1 MNKKIS
7 VIVAVYNTEKY
18 LDRCIESLLNQTYKN
33 IELVIVEDCS
43 TDSSRKLLKKYKG
56 NKNIKV
62 FYNRE
67 NRGLSYSRN
76 YGLKKST
83 GDFIGYIDSDD
94 YVEPDYYEKLM
105 SSIKDNKSDIAICDI
120 KLVDEQTN
128 KIQRCKCY
136 ANDFDVYS
144 VVNNGFAASA
154 CNKLFKRKNIK
165 KYPFA
170 EGKVNEDI
178 AVVIPTVIQ
187 AKKISYA
194 DTCYFYVQRGGSIQ
208 NSRFSNKRFDIFD
221 GVKTTLER
229 IKNEKDYEFYKNA
242 IVYNQLILLLMFA
255 IPKERNFIKRYKFL
269 KKFNELSKDCKITKN
284 TNYLEYLESSK
295 KINQIYY
302 KNLVIL
308 NEKKMI
314 LLDNI
319 WISFYKT
326 LRFLKHKKNRKLIP
340 KIDIQ
345 SIEKA
350 AKKQKKLTEESI
362 KISVVVPNYNYSN
375 YLYQRVYSILNQNYK
390 IHELIIL
397 DDASKDN
404 SLFYIEQIE
413 QKISEFVN
421 VKVVVNDINSGN
433 AFSQWQ
439 KGMNLASGDY
449 VWVAEADDYAKKNFL
464 NEVVSPLKEN
474 NNIVISYADTGF
486 IDSKGYITKNSLV
499 DQIDILK
506 TNHWNASYV
515 NNGIAEINCYS
526 YLNCT
531 IPNVSGTIIKK
542 GNYDEIFE
550 ETKKYHQSGDWF
562 TYLNILNL
570 GDISFINK
578 ALNYYRVH
586 GNNISQTFD
595 KKAHILEIQRIYK
608 FVKEKYGIDEE
619 QQIQMY
625 NRIKFLCKVW
635 SVKLNEKENKK
646 GFVKS
651 NT

>member
-33 IELVIVEDCS
+33 MELVIVEDCS
-43 TDSSRKLLKKYKG
+43 TDSSRKLLKKYKE

-62 FYNRE
+62 FYNME

-154 CNKLFKRKNIK
+154 CNKLFKRKNIE

-208 NSRFSNKRFDIFD
+208 NSKFSDKRFDIFD

-229 IKNEKDYEFYKNA
+229 IKNEQDYEFYKNA
-242 IVYNQLILLLMFA
+242 IIYNQLILLLMFA

-269 KKFNELSKDCKITKN
+269 KKFNELSKDYKITKN
-284 TNYLEYLESSK
+284 NNYLEYLENSK
-295 KINQIYY
+295 RINQIYY
-302 KNLVIL
+302 KNLVSF

-314 LLDNI
+314 LLDNV

-326 LRFLKHKKNRKLIP
+326 LRFLKHKKNKKLIP

-345 SIEKA
+345 CIEKA
-350 AKKQKKLTEESI
+350 AKKQKKLAEQGI

-404 SLFYIEQIE
+404 SLFYIKQIE
-413 QKISEFVN
+413 QKISESVN

-439 KGMNLASGDY
+439 KGINLATGDY

-464 NEVVSPLKEN
+464 NEVVSPLKKN

-486 IDSKGYITKNSLV
+486 IDSNGYITKNSLV

-515 NNGIAEINCYS
+515 NKGISEINCYS

-550 ETKKYHQSGDWF
+550 SAKKFHQSGDWF

-578 ALNYYRVH
+578 TLNYYRVH

-608 FVKEKYGIDEE
+608 FVKEKYGIDDE

-635 SVKLNEKENKK
+635 SVKLNEKEN
-646 GFVKS
+646 
-651 NT
+651 

>member
-154 CNKLFKRKNIK
+154 CNKLFKRKNIE

-208 NSRFSNKRFDIFD
+208 NSKFSDKRFDIFD

-229 IKNEKDYEFYKNA
+229 IKNEQAYEFYKNA
-242 IVYNQLILLLMFA
+242 IIYNQLILLLMFA

-269 KKFNELSKDCKITKN
+269 KKFNELSKDYKITKN
-284 TNYLEYLESSK
+284 TNYLEYLENSK
-295 KINQIYY
+295 RINQIYY
-302 KNLVIL
+302 KNLVSL

-314 LLDNI
+314 LLDNV
-319 WISFYKT
+319 WISFYKI
-326 LRFLKHKKNRKLIP
+326 LRFLKHKKNKKLIP

-345 SIEKA
+345 CIEKA
-350 AKKQKKLTEESI
+350 AKKQKKLAEQGI

-404 SLFYIEQIE
+404 SLFYIKQIE
-413 QKISEFVN
+413 QKISGFVN

-439 KGMNLASGDY
+439 KGINLATGDY

-464 NEVVSPLKEN
+464 NEVVSPLKKN

-486 IDSKGYITKNSLV
+486 IDSNGYITKNSLV

-515 NNGIAEINCYS
+515 NKGISEINCYS

-550 ETKKYHQSGDWF
+550 SAKKFHQSGDWF

-578 ALNYYRVH
+578 TLNYYRVH

-608 FVKEKYGIDEE
+608 FVKEKYGIDDE

-635 SVKLNEKENKK
+635 SVKLNEKEN
-646 GFVKS
+646 
-651 NT
+651 

>member
-105 SSIKDNKSDIAICDI
+105 SSIEDNKSDIAICDI

-144 VVNNGFAASA
+144 VVNNGFAASV
-154 CNKLFKRKNIK
+154 CNKLFKRKNIE

-208 NSRFSNKRFDIFD
+208 NSKFSDKRFDIFD

-229 IKNEKDYEFYKNA
+229 IKNEQDYEFYKNA

-269 KKFNELSKDCKITKN
+269 KKFNELSKDYKITKN
-284 TNYLEYLESSK
+284 TNYLEYLENSK
-295 KINQIYY
+295 RINQIYY
-302 KNLVIL
+302 KNLVSL
-308 NEKKMI
+308 NEKKII
-314 LLDNI
+314 LLDNV

-326 LRFLKHKKNRKLIP
+326 LRFLKHKKNKKLIP

-345 SIEKA
+345 CIEKA
-350 AKKQKKLTEESI
+350 AKKQKKLAEQGI

-404 SLFYIEQIE
+404 SLFYIKQIE
-413 QKISEFVN
+413 QKISGFVN

-439 KGMNLASGDY
+439 KGINLATGDY

-464 NEVVSPLKEN
+464 NEVVSPLKKN

-486 IDSKGYITKNSLV
+486 IDSNGYITKNSLV

-515 NNGIAEINCYS
+515 NKGISEINCYS

-550 ETKKYHQSGDWF
+550 SAKKFHQSGDWF

-578 ALNYYRVH
+578 TLNYYRVH

-608 FVKEKYGIDEE
+608 FVKEKYGIDDE

-635 SVKLNEKENKK
+635 SVKLNEKEN
-646 GFVKS
+646 
-651 NT
+651 

>member
-154 CNKLFKRKNIK
+154 CNKLFKRKNIE

-208 NSRFSNKRFDIFD
+208 NSKFSDKRFDIFD

-229 IKNEKDYEFYKNA
+229 IKNEQDYEFYKNA

-269 KKFNELSKDCKITKN
+269 KKFNELSKDYKITKN
-284 TNYLEYLESSK
+284 TNYLEYLENSK
-295 KINQIYY
+295 RINQIYY
-302 KNLVIL
+302 KNLVSL

-314 LLDNI
+314 LLDNV
-319 WISFYKT
+319 WISFYKI
-326 LRFLKHKKNRKLIP
+326 LRFLKHKKNKKLIP

-345 SIEKA
+345 CIEKA
-350 AKKQKKLTEESI
+350 AKKQKKLAEQGI

-397 DDASKDN
+397 DDVSKDN
-404 SLFYIEQIE
+404 SLFYIKQIE

-550 ETKKYHQSGDWF
+550 EAKKYHQSGDWF

>member
-7 VIVAVYNTEKY
+7 VIVAVYNTEEY
-18 LDRCIESLLNQTYKN
+18 LDRCLESLLNQTYKN
-33 IELVIVEDCS
+33 MELVIVEDCS
-43 TDSSRKLLKKYKG
+43 TDSSRKLLKKYKE
-56 NKNIKV
+56 NENIKI
-62 FYNRE
+62 FYNKE

-105 SSIKDNKSDIAICDI
+105 RSIKDNKSDIAICDI

-136 ANDFDVYS
+136 TNDFDVCS

-208 NSRFSNKRFDIFD
+208 NSKFSDKRFDIFD

-229 IKNEKDYEFYKNA
+229 IKNEQDYEFYKNA
-242 IVYNQLILLLMFA
+242 IIYNQLILLLMFA

-269 KKFNELSKDCKITKN
+269 KKFNELSKDYKITKN
-284 TNYLEYLESSK
+284 TNYLEYLENSK
-295 KINQIYY
+295 RINQIYY
-302 KNLVIL
+302 KNLVSL

-314 LLDNI
+314 LLDNV
-319 WISFYKT
+319 WISFYKI
-326 LRFLKHKKNRKLIP
+326 LRFLKHKKNKKLIP

-345 SIEKA
+345 CIEKA
-350 AKKQKKLTEESI
+350 AKKQKKLAEQGI

-404 SLFYIEQIE
+404 SLFYIKQIE

-439 KGMNLASGDY
+439 KGINLATGDY

-486 IDSKGYITKNSLV
+486 IDSNGYITKNSLV

-515 NNGIAEINCYS
+515 NKGISEINCYS

-550 ETKKYHQSGDWF
+550 EAKKYHQSGDWF

-635 SVKLNEKENKK
+635 SVKLNEKEN
-646 GFVKS
+646 
-651 NT
+651 

>member
-154 CNKLFKRKNIK
+154 CNKLFKRKNIE

-208 NSRFSNKRFDIFD
+208 NSKFSDKRFDIFD

-229 IKNEKDYEFYKNA
+229 IKNEQDYEFYKNA

-269 KKFNELSKDCKITKN
+269 KKFNELSKDYKITKN
-284 TNYLEYLESSK
+284 NNYLEYLENSK
-295 KINQIYY
+295 RINQIYY
-302 KNLVIL
+302 KNLVSF

-314 LLDNI
+314 LLDNV

-326 LRFLKHKKNRKLIP
+326 LRFLKHKKNKKLIP

-345 SIEKA
+345 CIEKA
-350 AKKQKKLTEESI
+350 AKKQKKLAEQGI

-404 SLFYIEQIE
+404 SLFYIKQIE

-449 VWVAEADDYAKKNFL
+449 VWVAEADDYAKENFL
-464 NEVVSPLKEN
+464 NEVVSPLKKN

-486 IDSKGYITKNSLV
+486 IDSNGYITKNSLV

-515 NNGIAEINCYS
+515 NKGIAEINCYS

-550 ETKKYHQSGDWF
+550 SAKKFHQSGDWF

-578 ALNYYRVH
+578 TLNYYRVH

-608 FVKEKYGIDEE
+608 FVKEKYGIDDE

-635 SVKLNEKENKK
+635 SVKLNEKEN
-646 GFVKS
+646 
-651 NT
+651 

>member
-33 IELVIVEDCS
+33 MELVIVEDCS

-154 CNKLFKRKNIK
+154 CNKLFKRKNIE

-208 NSRFSNKRFDIFD
+208 NSKFSDKRFDVFD

-229 IKNEKDYEFYKNA
+229 IKNEQDYEFYKNA

-269 KKFNELSKDCKITKN
+269 KKFNELSKDYKITKN
-284 TNYLEYLESSK
+284 TNYLEYLENSK
-295 KINQIYY
+295 RINQIYY
-302 KNLVIL
+302 KNLVSL
-308 NEKKMI
+308 NEKKII
-314 LLDNI
+314 LLDNV

-326 LRFLKHKKNRKLIP
+326 LRFLKHKKNKKLIP

-345 SIEKA
+345 CIEKA
-350 AKKQKKLTEESI
+350 AKKQKKLAEQGI

-404 SLFYIEQIE
+404 SLFYIKQIE

-439 KGMNLASGDY
+439 KGINLATGDY

-464 NEVVSPLKEN
+464 NEVVSPLKKN

-486 IDSKGYITKNSLV
+486 IDSNGYITKNSLV

-515 NNGIAEINCYS
+515 NKGISEINCYS

-550 ETKKYHQSGDWF
+550 SAKKFHQSGDWF

-578 ALNYYRVH
+578 TLNYYRVH

-608 FVKEKYGIDEE
+608 FVKEKYGIDDE

-635 SVKLNEKENKK
+635 SVKLNEKEN
-646 GFVKS
+646 
-651 NT
+651 

>member
-7 VIVAVYNTEKY
+7 VIVAVYNTEEY
-18 LDRCIESLLNQTYKN
+18 LDRCLESLLNQTYKN
-33 IELVIVEDCS
+33 MELVIVEDCS
-43 TDSSRKLLKKYKG
+43 TDSSRKLLKKYKE
-56 NKNIKV
+56 NENIKI
-62 FYNRE
+62 FYNKE

-105 SSIKDNKSDIAICDI
+105 RSIKDNKSDIAICDI

-136 ANDFDVYS
+136 TNDFDVCS

-154 CNKLFKRKNIK
+154 CNKLFKRKNIE

-208 NSRFSNKRFDIFD
+208 NSRFSNKRFDIFE

-269 KKFNELSKDCKITKN
+269 KKFNELFKDYKITKN
-284 TNYLEYLESSK
+284 TNYLEYLENSK

-314 LLDNI
+314 LLDNV

-486 IDSKGYITKNSLV
+486 IDSNGYITKNSLV
-499 DQIDILK
+499 DQIDILN

-515 NNGIAEINCYS
+515 NKGIAEINCYS

-550 ETKKYHQSGDWF
+550 EAKKYHQSGDWF

-635 SVKLNEKENKK
+635 SVKLNEKEN
-646 GFVKS
+646 
-651 NT
+651 

>member
-154 CNKLFKRKNIK
+154 CNKLFKRKNIE

-208 NSRFSNKRFDIFD
+208 NSKFSDKRFDIFD

-229 IKNEKDYEFYKNA
+229 IKNEQDYEFYKNA

-269 KKFNELSKDCKITKN
+269 KKFNELSKDYKITKN
-284 TNYLEYLESSK
+284 NNYLEYLENSK
-295 KINQIYY
+295 RINQIYY
-302 KNLVIL
+302 KNLVSF

-314 LLDNI
+314 LLDNV

-326 LRFLKHKKNRKLIP
+326 LRFLKHKKNKKLIP

-345 SIEKA
+345 CIEKA
-350 AKKQKKLTEESI
+350 AKKQKKLAEQGI

-404 SLFYIEQIE
+404 SLFYIKQIE

-433 AFSQWQ
+433 AFNQWQ
-439 KGMNLASGDY
+439 KGINLATGDY

-464 NEVVSPLKEN
+464 NEVVSPLKKN

-486 IDSKGYITKNSLV
+486 IDSNGYITKNSLV

-515 NNGIAEINCYS
+515 NKGISEINCYS

-550 ETKKYHQSGDWF
+550 SAKKFHQSGDWF

-578 ALNYYRVH
+578 TLNYYRVH

-608 FVKEKYGIDEE
+608 FVKEKYGIDDE

-635 SVKLNEKENKK
+635 SVKLNEKEN
-646 GFVKS
+646 
-651 NT
+651 

>member
-33 IELVIVEDCS
+33 MELVIVEDCS

-154 CNKLFKRKNIK
+154 CNKLFKRKNIE

-208 NSRFSNKRFDIFD
+208 NSKFSDKRFDIFD

-229 IKNEKDYEFYKNA
+229 IKNEQDYEFYKNA
-242 IVYNQLILLLMFA
+242 IIYNQLILLLMFA

-284 TNYLEYLESSK
+284 TNYLEYLENSK

-326 LRFLKHKKNRKLIP
+326 LRFLKHKKNKKLIP

-345 SIEKA
+345 CIEKA
-350 AKKQKKLTEESI
+350 AKKQKKLAEQGI

-404 SLFYIEQIE
+404 SLFYIKQIE

-449 VWVAEADDYAKKNFL
+449 VWVAEADDYAKENFL
-464 NEVVSPLKEN
+464 NEVVSPLKKN

-486 IDSKGYITKNSLV
+486 IDSNGYITKNSLV

-515 NNGIAEINCYS
+515 NKGISEINCYS

-550 ETKKYHQSGDWF
+550 SAKKFHQSGDWF

-578 ALNYYRVH
+578 TLNYYRVH

-608 FVKEKYGIDEE
+608 FVKEKYGIDDE

-635 SVKLNEKENKK
+635 SVKLNEKEN
-646 GFVKS
+646 
-651 NT
+651 

>member
-154 CNKLFKRKNIK
+154 CNKLFKRKNIE

-208 NSRFSNKRFDIFD
+208 NSKFSDKRFDIFD

-229 IKNEKDYEFYKNA
+229 IKNEQDYEFYKNA

-269 KKFNELSKDCKITKN
+269 KKFNELSKDYKITKN
-284 TNYLEYLESSK
+284 TNYLEYLENSK
-295 KINQIYY
+295 RINQIYY
-302 KNLVIL
+302 KNLVSL
-308 NEKKMI
+308 NEKKII
-314 LLDNI
+314 LLDNV

-326 LRFLKHKKNRKLIP
+326 LRFLKHKKNKKLIP

-345 SIEKA
+345 CIEKA

-449 VWVAEADDYAKKNFL
+449 VWVAEADDYAKENFL

-486 IDSKGYITKNSLV
+486 IDSNGYITKNSLV

-515 NNGIAEINCYS
+515 NKGIAEINCYS

-550 ETKKYHQSGDWF
+550 EAKKFHQSGDWF

-578 ALNYYRVH
+578 TLNYYRVH

-608 FVKEKYGIDEE
+608 FIKEKYGIDEE

-635 SVKLNEKENKK
+635 SVKLNEKEN
-646 GFVKS
+646 
-651 NT
+651 

>member
-33 IELVIVEDCS
+33 MELVIVEDCS
-43 TDSSRKLLKKYKG
+43 TDSSRKLLKKYKE

-154 CNKLFKRKNIK
+154 CNKLFKRKNIE

-208 NSRFSNKRFDIFD
+208 NSKFSDKRFDIFD

-229 IKNEKDYEFYKNA
+229 IKNEQDYEFYKNA

-269 KKFNELSKDCKITKN
+269 KKFNELSKDYKITKN
-284 TNYLEYLESSK
+284 TNYLEYLENSK
-295 KINQIYY
+295 RINQIYY
-302 KNLVIL
+302 KNLVSL

-314 LLDNI
+314 LLDNV

-326 LRFLKHKKNRKLIP
+326 LRFLKHKKNKKLIP

-345 SIEKA
+345 CIEKA
-350 AKKQKKLTEESI
+350 AKKQKKLAEQGI

-404 SLFYIEQIE
+404 SLFYIKQIE
-413 QKISEFVN
+413 QKISGFVN

-439 KGMNLASGDY
+439 KGINLATGDY

-464 NEVVSPLKEN
+464 NEVVSPLKKN
-474 NNIVISYADTGF
+474 NNIVISYANTGF
-486 IDSKGYITKNSLV
+486 IDSNGYITKNSLV

-515 NNGIAEINCYS
+515 NKGISEINCYS

-550 ETKKYHQSGDWF
+550 SAKKFHQSGDWF

-578 ALNYYRVH
+578 TLNYYRVH

-608 FVKEKYGIDEE
+608 FVKEKYGIDDE

-635 SVKLNEKENKK
+635 SVKLNEKEN
-646 GFVKS
+646 
-651 NT
+651 

>member
-136 ANDFDVYS
+136 TNDFDVYS

-154 CNKLFKRKNIK
+154 CNKLFKRKNIE

-208 NSRFSNKRFDIFD
+208 NSKFSDKRFDIFD

-269 KKFNELSKDCKITKN
+269 KKFNELSKDYKITKN
-284 TNYLEYLESSK
+284 NNYLEYLENSK
-295 KINQIYY
+295 RINQIYY
-302 KNLVIL
+302 KNLVSF

-314 LLDNI
+314 LLDNV

-326 LRFLKHKKNRKLIP
+326 LRFLKHKKNKKLIP

-345 SIEKA
+345 CIEKA
-350 AKKQKKLTEESI
+350 AKKQKKLAEQGI

-404 SLFYIEQIE
+404 SLFYIKQIE

-439 KGMNLASGDY
+439 KGINLATGDY
-449 VWVAEADDYAKKNFL
+449 VWVAEADDYAKKSFL
-464 NEVVSPLKEN
+464 NEVVSPLKKN

-486 IDSKGYITKNSLV
+486 IDSNGYITKNSLV

-515 NNGIAEINCYS
+515 NKGISEINCYS

-550 ETKKYHQSGDWF
+550 SAKKFHQSGDWF

-578 ALNYYRVH
+578 TLNYYRVH

-608 FVKEKYGIDEE
+608 FVKEKYGIDDE

-635 SVKLNEKENKK
+635 SVKLNEKEN
-646 GFVKS
+646 
-651 NT
+651 

>member
-33 IELVIVEDCS
+33 MELVIVEDCS
-43 TDSSRKLLKKYKG
+43 TDSSRKLLKKYKE

-154 CNKLFKRKNIK
+154 CNKLFKRKNIE

-208 NSRFSNKRFDIFD
+208 NSKFSDKRFDIFD

-229 IKNEKDYEFYKNA
+229 IKNEQDYEFYKNA

-269 KKFNELSKDCKITKN
+269 KKFNELSKDYKITKN
-284 TNYLEYLESSK
+284 TNYLEYLENSK
-295 KINQIYY
+295 RINQIYY
-302 KNLVIL
+302 KNLVSL

-314 LLDNI
+314 LLDNV
-319 WISFYKT
+319 WISFYKI
-326 LRFLKHKKNRKLIP
+326 LRFLKHKKNKKLIP

-345 SIEKA
+345 CIEKV
-350 AKKQKKLTEESI
+350 AKKQKKLAEQGI

-404 SLFYIEQIE
+404 SLFYIKQIE

-439 KGMNLASGDY
+439 KGINLATGDY

-464 NEVVSPLKEN
+464 NEVVSPLKKN

-486 IDSKGYITKNSLV
+486 IDSNGYITKNSLV

-515 NNGIAEINCYS
+515 NKGISEINCYS

-550 ETKKYHQSGDWF
+550 SAKKFHQSGDWF

-578 ALNYYRVH
+578 TLNYYRVH

-608 FVKEKYGIDEE
+608 FVKEKYGIDDE

-635 SVKLNEKENKK
+635 SVKLNEKEN
-646 GFVKS
+646 
-651 NT
+651 

>member
-7 VIVAVYNTEKY
+7 VIVAVYNTEEY
-18 LDRCIESLLNQTYKN
+18 LDRCLESLLNQTYKN
-33 IELVIVEDCS
+33 MELVIVEDCS
-43 TDSSRKLLKKYKG
+43 TDSSRKLLKKYKE
-56 NKNIKV
+56 NENIKI
-62 FYNRE
+62 FYNKE

-105 SSIKDNKSDIAICDI
+105 RSIKDNKSDTAICDI

-136 ANDFDVYS
+136 TNDFDVCS

-154 CNKLFKRKNIK
+154 CNKLFKRKNIE

-208 NSRFSNKRFDIFD
+208 NSKFSDKRFDIFD

-229 IKNEKDYEFYKNA
+229 IKNEQDYEFYKNA
-242 IVYNQLILLLMFA
+242 IIYNQLILLLMFA

-269 KKFNELSKDCKITKN
+269 KKFNELSKDYKITKN
-284 TNYLEYLESSK
+284 TNYLEYLENSK
-295 KINQIYY
+295 RINQIYY
-302 KNLVIL
+302 KNLVSL

-314 LLDNI
+314 LLDNV
-319 WISFYKT
+319 WISFYKI
-326 LRFLKHKKNRKLIP
+326 LRFLKHKKNKKLIP

-345 SIEKA
+345 CIEKA
-350 AKKQKKLTEESI
+350 AKKQKKLAEQGI

-404 SLFYIEQIE
+404 SLFYIKQIE

-439 KGMNLASGDY
+439 KGINLATGDY

-464 NEVVSPLKEN
+464 NEVVSPLKKN

-486 IDSKGYITKNSLV
+486 IDSNGYITKNSLV

-515 NNGIAEINCYS
+515 NKGISEINCYS

-550 ETKKYHQSGDWF
+550 SAKKFHQSGDWF

-578 ALNYYRVH
+578 TLNYYRVH

-608 FVKEKYGIDEE
+608 FVKEKYGIDDE

-635 SVKLNEKENKK
+635 SVKLNEKEN
-646 GFVKS
+646 
-651 NT
+651 

>member
-33 IELVIVEDCS
+33 MELVIVEDCS

-154 CNKLFKRKNIK
+154 CNKLFKRKNIE

-208 NSRFSNKRFDIFD
+208 NSKFSDKRFDVFD

-229 IKNEKDYEFYKNA
+229 IKNEQDYEFYKNA

-269 KKFNELSKDCKITKN
+269 KKFNELSKDYKITKN
-284 TNYLEYLESSK
+284 TNYLEYLENSK
-295 KINQIYY
+295 RINQIYY
-302 KNLVIL
+302 KNLVSL
-308 NEKKMI
+308 NEKKII
-314 LLDNI
+314 LLDNV

-326 LRFLKHKKNRKLIP
+326 LRFLKHKKNKKLIP

-345 SIEKA
+345 CIEKA
-350 AKKQKKLTEESI
+350 AKKQKKLAEQGI

-390 IHELIIL
+390 IHELIIS

-404 SLFYIEQIE
+404 SLFYIKQIE

-439 KGMNLASGDY
+439 KGINLATGDY

-464 NEVVSPLKEN
+464 NEVVSPLKKN

-486 IDSKGYITKNSLV
+486 IDSNGYITKNSLV

-515 NNGIAEINCYS
+515 NKGISEINCYS

-550 ETKKYHQSGDWF
+550 SAKKFHQSGDWF

-578 ALNYYRVH
+578 TLNYYRVH

-608 FVKEKYGIDEE
+608 FVKEKYGIDDE

-635 SVKLNEKENKK
+635 SVKLNEKEN
-646 GFVKS
+646 
-651 NT
+651 

>member
-33 IELVIVEDCS
+33 MELVIVEDCS

-136 ANDFDVYS
+136 ANDFDVHS
-144 VVNNGFAASA
+144 VVNNSFAASA
-154 CNKLFKRKNIK
+154 CNKLFERKNIE

-208 NSRFSNKRFDIFD
+208 NSKFSDKRFDIFD

-229 IKNEKDYEFYKNA
+229 IKNEQDYEFYKNA
-242 IVYNQLILLLMFA
+242 IIYNQLILLLMFA

-269 KKFNELSKDCKITKN
+269 KKFNELSKDYKITKN
-284 TNYLEYLESSK
+284 NNYLEYLENSK
-295 KINQIYY
+295 RINQIYY
-302 KNLVIL
+302 KNLVSF

-314 LLDNI
+314 LLDNV

-326 LRFLKHKKNRKLIP
+326 LRFLKHKKNKKLIP

-345 SIEKA
+345 CIEKA
-350 AKKQKKLTEESI
+350 AKKQKKLAEQGI

-404 SLFYIEQIE
+404 SLFYIKQIE
-413 QKISEFVN
+413 QKISESVN

-433 AFSQWQ
+433 AFNQWQ
-439 KGMNLASGDY
+439 KGINLATGDY

-464 NEVVSPLKEN
+464 NEVVSPLKKN

-486 IDSKGYITKNSLV
+486 IDSNGYITKNSLV

-515 NNGIAEINCYS
+515 NKGIAEINCYS

-550 ETKKYHQSGDWF
+550 SAKKFHQSGDWF

-578 ALNYYRVH
+578 TLNYYRVH

-608 FVKEKYGIDEE
+608 FVKEKYGIDDE

-635 SVKLNEKENKK
+635 SVKLNEKEN
-646 GFVKS
+646 
-651 NT
+651 

>member
-7 VIVAVYNTEKY
+7 VIVAVYNTEEY
-18 LDRCIESLLNQTYKN
+18 LDRCLESLLNQTYKN
-33 IELVIVEDCS
+33 MELVIVEDCS
-43 TDSSRKLLKKYKG
+43 TDSSRKLLKKYKE
-56 NKNIKV
+56 NENIKI
-62 FYNRE
+62 FYNKE

-105 SSIKDNKSDIAICDI
+105 RSIKDNKSDIAICDI

-136 ANDFDVYS
+136 TNDFDVCS
-144 VVNNGFAASA
+144 VINNGFAASA
-154 CNKLFKRKNIK
+154 CNKLFKRKNIE

-208 NSRFSNKRFDIFD
+208 NSKFSDKRFDVFD

-229 IKNEKDYEFYKNA
+229 IKNEQDYEFYKNA

-269 KKFNELSKDCKITKN
+269 KKFNELSKDYKITKN
-284 TNYLEYLESSK
+284 TNYLEYLENSK
-295 KINQIYY
+295 RINQIYY
-302 KNLVIL
+302 KNLVSL
-308 NEKKMI
+308 NEKKII
-314 LLDNI
+314 LLDNV

-326 LRFLKHKKNRKLIP
+326 LRFLKHKKNKKLIP

-439 KGMNLASGDY
+439 KGINLATGDY

-464 NEVVSPLKEN
+464 NEVVSPLKKN

-486 IDSKGYITKNSLV
+486 IDSNGYITKNSLV

-515 NNGIAEINCYS
+515 NKGISEINCYS

-550 ETKKYHQSGDWF
+550 SAKKFHQSGDWF

-578 ALNYYRVH
+578 TLNYYRVH

-608 FVKEKYGIDEE
+608 FVKEKYGIDDE

-635 SVKLNEKENKK
+635 SVKLNEKEN
-646 GFVKS
+646 
-651 NT
+651 

>member
-154 CNKLFKRKNIK
+154 CNKLFKRKNIE

-194 DTCYFYVQRGGSIQ
+194 DTCYFYVQRGGSVQ
-208 NSRFSNKRFDIFD
+208 NSKFSDKRFDIFD

-229 IKNEKDYEFYKNA
+229 IKNEQDYEFYKNA

-269 KKFNELSKDCKITKN
+269 KKFNELSKDYKITKN
-284 TNYLEYLESSK
+284 NNYLEYLENSK
-295 KINQIYY
+295 RINQIYY
-302 KNLVIL
+302 KNLVSF

-314 LLDNI
+314 LLDNV

-326 LRFLKHKKNRKLIP
+326 LRFLKHKKNKKLIP

-345 SIEKA
+345 CIEKA
-350 AKKQKKLTEESI
+350 AKKQKKLAEQGI

-404 SLFYIEQIE
+404 SLFYIKQIE

-439 KGMNLASGDY
+439 KGINLATGDY
-449 VWVAEADDYAKKNFL
+449 VWVAEADDYAKKSFL
-464 NEVVSPLKEN
+464 NEVVSPLKKN

-486 IDSKGYITKNSLV
+486 IDSNGYITKNSLV

-515 NNGIAEINCYS
+515 NKGISEINCYS

-550 ETKKYHQSGDWF
+550 SAKKFHQSGDWF

-578 ALNYYRVH
+578 TLNYYRVH

-608 FVKEKYGIDEE
+608 FVKEKYGIDDE

-635 SVKLNEKENKK
+635 SVKLNEKEN
-646 GFVKS
+646 
-651 NT
+651 

>member
-43 TDSSRKLLKKYKG
+43 TDSSRKLLKKYKE

-62 FYNRE
+62 FYNRK

-154 CNKLFKRKNIK
+154 CNKLFKRKNIE

-208 NSRFSNKRFDIFD
+208 NSKFSDKRFDIFD

-229 IKNEKDYEFYKNA
+229 IKNEQDYEFYKNA
-242 IVYNQLILLLMFA
+242 IVYDQLILLLMFA

-269 KKFNELSKDCKITKN
+269 KKFNELSKDYKITKN
-284 TNYLEYLESSK
+284 TNYLEYLENSK
-295 KINQIYY
+295 RINQIYY
-302 KNLVIL
+302 KNLVSL

-314 LLDNI
+314 LLDNV
-319 WISFYKT
+319 WISFYKI
-326 LRFLKHKKNRKLIP
+326 LRFLKHKKNKKLIP

-345 SIEKA
+345 CIEKA
-350 AKKQKKLTEESI
+350 AKKQKKLAEQGI

-404 SLFYIEQIE
+404 SLFYIKQIE

-439 KGMNLASGDY
+439 KGINLATGDY

-464 NEVVSPLKEN
+464 NEVVSPLKKN

-486 IDSKGYITKNSLV
+486 IDSNGYITKNSLV

-515 NNGIAEINCYS
+515 NKGISEINCYS

-550 ETKKYHQSGDWF
+550 SAKKFHQSGDWF

-578 ALNYYRVH
+578 TLNYYRVH

-608 FVKEKYGIDEE
+608 FVKEKYGIDDE

-635 SVKLNEKENKK
+635 SVKLNEKEN
-646 GFVKS
+646 
-651 NT
+651 

>member
-154 CNKLFKRKNIK
+154 CNKLFKRKNIE

-208 NSRFSNKRFDIFD
+208 NSKFSDKRFDIFD

-229 IKNEKDYEFYKNA
+229 IKNEQDYEFYKNA

-269 KKFNELSKDCKITKN
+269 KKFNELSKDYKITKN
-284 TNYLEYLESSK
+284 TNYLEYLENSK
-295 KINQIYY
+295 RINQIYY
-302 KNLVIL
+302 KNLVSL

-314 LLDNI
+314 LLDNV
-319 WISFYKT
+319 WISFYKI
-326 LRFLKHKKNRKLIP
+326 LRFLKHKKNKKLIP

-345 SIEKA
+345 CIEKA
-350 AKKQKKLTEESI
+350 AKKQKKLAEQGI

-404 SLFYIEQIE
+404 SLFYVKQIE
-413 QKISEFVN
+413 QKISGFVN

-439 KGMNLASGDY
+439 KGINLATGDY

-464 NEVVSPLKEN
+464 NEVVSPLKKN

-486 IDSKGYITKNSLV
+486 IDSNGYITKNSLV

-515 NNGIAEINCYS
+515 NKGISEINCYS

-550 ETKKYHQSGDWF
+550 SAKKFHQSGDWF

-578 ALNYYRVH
+578 TLNYYRVH

-608 FVKEKYGIDEE
+608 FVKEKYGIDDE

-635 SVKLNEKENKK
+635 SVKLNEKEN
-646 GFVKS
+646 
-651 NT
+651 

>member
-7 VIVAVYNTEKY
+7 VIVAVYNTEEY
-18 LDRCIESLLNQTYKN
+18 LDRCLESLLNQTYKN
-33 IELVIVEDCS
+33 MELVIVEDCS
-43 TDSSRKLLKKYKG
+43 TDSSRKLLKKYKE
-56 NKNIKV
+56 NENIKI
-62 FYNRE
+62 FYNKE

-105 SSIKDNKSDIAICDI
+105 RSIKDNKSDIAICDI

-136 ANDFDVYS
+136 TNDFDVCS

-154 CNKLFKRKNIK
+154 CNKLFKRKNIE

-284 TNYLEYLESSK
+284 TNYLEYLENSK

-314 LLDNI
+314 LLDNV

-439 KGMNLASGDY
+439 KGMNLATGDY

-464 NEVVSPLKEN
+464 NEVVSPLKKN

-486 IDSKGYITKNSLV
+486 IDSNGYITKNSLV

-515 NNGIAEINCYS
+515 NKGISEINCYS

-550 ETKKYHQSGDWF
+550 EAKKFHQSGDWF

-578 ALNYYRVH
+578 TLNYYRVH

-608 FVKEKYGIDEE
+608 FVKEKYGIDDE

-635 SVKLNEKENKK
+635 RVKLNEKEN
-646 GFVKS
+646 
-651 NT
+651 

>member
-154 CNKLFKRKNIK
+154 CNKLFKRKNIE

-208 NSRFSNKRFDIFD
+208 NSKFSDKRFDVFD

-229 IKNEKDYEFYKNA
+229 IKNEQDYEFYKNA

-269 KKFNELSKDCKITKN
+269 KKFNELSKDYKITKN
-284 TNYLEYLESSK
+284 TNYLEYLENSK
-295 KINQIYY
+295 RINQIYY
-302 KNLVIL
+302 KNLVSL
-308 NEKKMI
+308 NEKKII
-314 LLDNI
+314 LLDNV

-326 LRFLKHKKNRKLIP
+326 LRFLKHKKNKKLIP

-345 SIEKA
+345 CIEKA
-350 AKKQKKLTEESI
+350 AKKQKKLAEQGI

-404 SLFYIEQIE
+404 SLFYIKQIE

-439 KGMNLASGDY
+439 KGINLATGDY

-464 NEVVSPLKEN
+464 NEVVSPLKKN

-486 IDSKGYITKNSLV
+486 IDSNGYITKNSLV

-515 NNGIAEINCYS
+515 NKGISEINCYS

-550 ETKKYHQSGDWF
+550 SAKKFHQSGDWF

-578 ALNYYRVH
+578 TLNYYRVH

-608 FVKEKYGIDEE
+608 FVKEKYGIDDE

-635 SVKLNEKENKK
+635 SVKLNEKEN
-646 GFVKS
+646 
-651 NT
+651 

>member
-7 VIVAVYNTEKY
+7 VIVAVYNTEEY
-18 LDRCIESLLNQTYKN
+18 LDRCLESLLNQTYKN
-33 IELVIVEDCS
+33 MELVIVEDCS
-43 TDSSRKLLKKYKG
+43 TDSSRKLLKKYKE
-56 NKNIKV
+56 NENIKI
-62 FYNRE
+62 FYNKE

-105 SSIKDNKSDIAICDI
+105 RSIKDNKSDIAICDI

-136 ANDFDVYS
+136 TNDFDVCS

-154 CNKLFKRKNIK
+154 CNKLFKRKNIE

-284 TNYLEYLESSK
+284 TNYLEYLENSK

-314 LLDNI
+314 LLDNV

-486 IDSKGYITKNSLV
+486 IDSNGYITKNSLV

-550 ETKKYHQSGDWF
+550 EAKKYHQSGDWF

-619 QQIQMY
+619 QKIQMY

-635 SVKLNEKENKK
+635 SVKLNEKEN
-646 GFVKS
+646 
-651 NT
+651 

>member
-33 IELVIVEDCS
+33 MELVIVEDCS

-144 VVNNGFAASA
+144 VVNNSFAASA
-154 CNKLFKRKNIK
+154 CNKLFKRKNIE

-208 NSRFSNKRFDIFD
+208 NSKFSDKRFDVFD

-229 IKNEKDYEFYKNA
+229 IKNEQDYEFYKNA

-269 KKFNELSKDCKITKN
+269 KKFNELSKDYKITKN
-284 TNYLEYLESSK
+284 TNYLEYLENSK
-295 KINQIYY
+295 RINQIYY
-302 KNLVIL
+302 KNLVSL
-308 NEKKMI
+308 NEKKII
-314 LLDNI
+314 LLDNV

-326 LRFLKHKKNRKLIP
+326 LRFLKHKKNKKLIP

-345 SIEKA
+345 CIEKA
-350 AKKQKKLTEESI
+350 AKKQKKLAEQGI

-404 SLFYIEQIE
+404 SLFYIKQIE

-439 KGMNLASGDY
+439 KGINLATGDY

-464 NEVVSPLKEN
+464 NEVVSPLKKN

-486 IDSKGYITKNSLV
+486 IDSNGYITKNSLV

-515 NNGIAEINCYS
+515 NKGISEINCYS

-550 ETKKYHQSGDWF
+550 SAKKFHQSGDWF

-578 ALNYYRVH
+578 TLNYYRVH

-608 FVKEKYGIDEE
+608 FVKEKYGIDDE

-635 SVKLNEKENKK
+635 SVKLNEKEN
-646 GFVKS
+646 
-651 NT
+651 

>member
-33 IELVIVEDCS
+33 MELVIVEDCS

-154 CNKLFKRKNIK
+154 CNKLFKRKNIE

-208 NSRFSNKRFDIFD
+208 NSKFSDKRFDIFD

-229 IKNEKDYEFYKNA
+229 IKNEQDYEFYKNA
-242 IVYNQLILLLMFA
+242 IIYNQLILLLMFA

-269 KKFNELSKDCKITKN
+269 KKFNELSKDYKITKN
-284 TNYLEYLESSK
+284 TNYLEYLENSK
-295 KINQIYY
+295 RINQIYY
-302 KNLVIL
+302 KNLVSL
-308 NEKKMI
+308 NEKKII
-314 LLDNI
+314 LLDNV

-326 LRFLKHKKNRKLIP
+326 LRFLKHKKNKKLIP

-345 SIEKA
+345 CIEKA
-350 AKKQKKLTEESI
+350 AKKQKKLAEQGI

-404 SLFYIEQIE
+404 SLFYIKQIE

-464 NEVVSPLKEN
+464 NEVVSPLKKN

-486 IDSKGYITKNSLV
+486 IDSNGYITKNSLV

-515 NNGIAEINCYS
+515 NKGISEINCYS

-550 ETKKYHQSGDWF
+550 SAKKFHQSGDWF

-578 ALNYYRVH
+578 TLNYYRVH

-608 FVKEKYGIDEE
+608 FVKEKYGIDDE

-635 SVKLNEKENKK
+635 SVKLNEKEN
-646 GFVKS
+646 
-651 NT
+651 

>member
-33 IELVIVEDCS
+33 MELVIVEDCS
-43 TDSSRKLLKKYKG
+43 TDSSRKLLKKYKE

-154 CNKLFKRKNIK
+154 CNKLFKRKNIE

-208 NSRFSNKRFDIFD
+208 NSKFSDKRFDIFD

-229 IKNEKDYEFYKNA
+229 IKNEQDYEFYKNA

-269 KKFNELSKDCKITKN
+269 KKFNELSKDYKIIKN
-284 TNYLEYLESSK
+284 TNYLEYLENSK
-295 KINQIYY
+295 RINQIYY
-302 KNLVIL
+302 KNLVSL

-314 LLDNI
+314 LLDNV
-319 WISFYKT
+319 WISFYKI
-326 LRFLKHKKNRKLIP
+326 LRFLKHKKNKKLIP

-345 SIEKA
+345 CIEKA
-350 AKKQKKLTEESI
+350 AKKQKKLAEQGI

-404 SLFYIEQIE
+404 SLFYIKQIE

-421 VKVVVNDINSGN
+421 VKVIVNDINSGN

-439 KGMNLASGDY
+439 KGINLATGDY

-464 NEVVSPLKEN
+464 NEVVSPLKKN

-486 IDSKGYITKNSLV
+486 IDSNGYITKNSLV

-515 NNGIAEINCYS
+515 NKGISEINCYS

-550 ETKKYHQSGDWF
+550 SAKKFHQSGDWF

-570 GDISFINK
+570 GDISFINNT
-578 ALNYYRVH
+578 LNYYRVH

-608 FVKEKYGIDEE
+608 FVKEKYGIDDE

-635 SVKLNEKENKK
+635 SVKLNEKEN
-646 GFVKS
+646 
-651 NT
+651 

>member
-33 IELVIVEDCS
+33 MELVIVEDCS
-43 TDSSRKLLKKYKG
+43 TDSSRKLLKKYKE

-154 CNKLFKRKNIK
+154 CNKLFKRKNIE

-208 NSRFSNKRFDIFD
+208 NSKFSDKRFDIFD

-229 IKNEKDYEFYKNA
+229 IKKEQDYEFYKNA

-269 KKFNELSKDCKITKN
+269 KKFNELSKDYKITKN
-284 TNYLEYLESSK
+284 TNYLEYLENSK
-295 KINQIYY
+295 RINQIYY
-302 KNLVIL
+302 KNLVSL

-314 LLDNI
+314 LLDNV

-326 LRFLKHKKNRKLIP
+326 LRFLKHKKNKKLIP

-345 SIEKA
+345 CIEKA
-350 AKKQKKLTEESI
+350 AKKQKKLAEQGI

-404 SLFYIEQIE
+404 SLFYIKQIE
-413 QKISEFVN
+413 QKISGVVN

-439 KGMNLASGDY
+439 KGINLATGDY

-464 NEVVSPLKEN
+464 NEVVSPLKKN

-486 IDSKGYITKNSLV
+486 IDSNGYITKNSLV

-515 NNGIAEINCYS
+515 NKGISEINCYS

-550 ETKKYHQSGDWF
+550 SAKKFHQSGDWF

-578 ALNYYRVH
+578 TLNYYRVH

-608 FVKEKYGIDEE
+608 FVKEKYGIDDE

-635 SVKLNEKENKK
+635 SVKLNEKEN
-646 GFVKS
+646 
-651 NT
+651 

>member
-33 IELVIVEDCS
+33 MELVIVEDCS
-43 TDSSRKLLKKYKG
+43 TDSSRKLLKKYKE

-154 CNKLFKRKNIK
+154 CNKLFKRKNIE

-208 NSRFSNKRFDIFD
+208 NSKFSDKRFDIFD

-229 IKNEKDYEFYKNA
+229 IKNEQDYEFYKNA

-269 KKFNELSKDCKITKN
+269 KKFNELSKDYKITKN
-284 TNYLEYLESSK
+284 TNYLEYLENSK
-295 KINQIYY
+295 RINQIYY
-302 KNLVIL
+302 KNLVSL

-314 LLDNI
+314 LLDNV
-319 WISFYKT
+319 WISFYKI
-326 LRFLKHKKNRKLIP
+326 LRFLKHKKNKKLIP

-345 SIEKA
+345 CIEKA
-350 AKKQKKLTEESI
+350 AKKQKKLAEQGI

-404 SLFYIEQIE
+404 SLFYIKQIE
-413 QKISEFVN
+413 QKISGVVN

-439 KGMNLASGDY
+439 KGINLATGDY

-464 NEVVSPLKEN
+464 NEIVSPLKKN

-486 IDSKGYITKNSLV
+486 IDSNGYITKNSLV

-515 NNGIAEINCYS
+515 NKGIAEINCYS

-550 ETKKYHQSGDWF
+550 SAKKFHQSGDWF

-578 ALNYYRVH
+578 TLNYYRVH

-595 KKAHILEIQRIYK
+595 KKAHILEIQQIYK
-608 FVKEKYGIDEE
+608 FVKEKYGIDDE

-635 SVKLNEKENKK
+635 SVKLNEKEN
-646 GFVKS
+646 
-651 NT
+651 

>member
-33 IELVIVEDCS
+33 MELVIVEDCS
-43 TDSSRKLLKKYKG
+43 TDSSRKLLKKYKE

-154 CNKLFKRKNIK
+154 CNKLFKRKNIE

-208 NSRFSNKRFDIFD
+208 NSKFSDKRFDIFD

-229 IKNEKDYEFYKNA
+229 IKNEQDYEFYKNA
-242 IVYNQLILLLMFA
+242 IIYNQLILLLMFA

-269 KKFNELSKDCKITKN
+269 KKFNELSKDYKITKN
-284 TNYLEYLESSK
+284 TNYLEYLENSK
-295 KINQIYY
+295 RIKKIYY
-302 KNLVIL
+302 KNIVNL

-314 LLDNI
+314 LLDNV
-319 WISFYKT
+319 WISFYKI
-326 LRFLKHKKNRKLIP
+326 LRFLKHKKNKKLIP

-345 SIEKA
+345 CIEKA
-350 AKKQKKLTEESI
+350 AKKQKKLAEQGI

-404 SLFYIEQIE
+404 SLFYIKQIE

-486 IDSKGYITKNSLV
+486 IDSNGYITKNSLV

-506 TNHWNASYV
+506 TNHWIASYV
-515 NNGIAEINCYS
+515 NKGISEINCYS

-550 ETKKYHQSGDWF
+550 EAKKFHQSGDWF

-578 ALNYYRVH
+578 TLNYYRVH

-608 FVKEKYGIDEE
+608 FVKEKYGIDDE

-635 SVKLNEKENKK
+635 SVKLNEKEN
-646 GFVKS
+646 
-651 NT
+651 

>member
-33 IELVIVEDCS
+33 MELVIVEDCS
-43 TDSSRKLLKKYKG
+43 TDSSRKLLKKYKE

-154 CNKLFKRKNIK
+154 CNKLFKRKNIE

-208 NSRFSNKRFDIFD
+208 NSKFSDKRFDIFD

-229 IKNEKDYEFYKNA
+229 IKNEQDYEFYKNA

-269 KKFNELSKDCKITKN
+269 KKFNELSKDYKITKN
-284 TNYLEYLESSK
+284 TNYLEYLENSK
-295 KINQIYY
+295 RINQIYY
-302 KNLVIL
+302 KNLVSL

-314 LLDNI
+314 LLDNV

-326 LRFLKHKKNRKLIP
+326 LRFLKHKKNKKLIP

-345 SIEKA
+345 CIEKA
-350 AKKQKKLTEESI
+350 AKKQKKLAEQGI

-404 SLFYIEQIE
+404 SLFYIKQIE
-413 QKISEFVN
+413 QKISGVVN

-439 KGMNLASGDY
+439 KGINLATGDY

-464 NEVVSPLKEN
+464 NEVVSPLKKN

-486 IDSKGYITKNSLV
+486 IDSNGYITKNSLV

-515 NNGIAEINCYS
+515 NKGISEINCYS

-550 ETKKYHQSGDWF
+550 SAKKFHQSGDWF

-578 ALNYYRVH
+578 TLNYYRVH

-608 FVKEKYGIDEE
+608 FVKEKYGIDDE

-635 SVKLNEKENKK
+635 SVKLNEKEN
-646 GFVKS
+646 
-651 NT
+651 

>member
-33 IELVIVEDCS
+33 MELVIVEDCS
-43 TDSSRKLLKKYKG
+43 TDSSRKLLKKYKE

-154 CNKLFKRKNIK
+154 CNKLFKRKNIE

-208 NSRFSNKRFDIFD
+208 NSKFSDKRFDIFD

-229 IKNEKDYEFYKNA
+229 IKNEQDYEFYKNA

-269 KKFNELSKDCKITKN
+269 KKFNELSKDYKITKN
-284 TNYLEYLESSK
+284 TNYLEYLENSK
-295 KINQIYY
+295 RINQIYY
-302 KNLVIL
+302 KNLVSL

-314 LLDNI
+314 LLDNV
-319 WISFYKT
+319 WISFYKI
-326 LRFLKHKKNRKLIP
+326 LRFLKHKKNKKLIP

-345 SIEKA
+345 CIEKA
-350 AKKQKKLTEESI
+350 AKKQKKLAEQGI

-404 SLFYIEQIE
+404 SLFYIKQIE

-439 KGMNLASGDY
+439 KGINLATGDY

-464 NEVVSPLKEN
+464 NEVVSPLKKN

-486 IDSKGYITKNSLV
+486 IDSNGYITKNSLV

-515 NNGIAEINCYS
+515 NKGIAEINCYS

-550 ETKKYHQSGDWF
+550 SAKKFHQSGDWF

-578 ALNYYRVH
+578 TLNYYRVH

-608 FVKEKYGIDEE
+608 FVKEKYGIDDE

-635 SVKLNEKENKK
+635 SVKLNEKEN
-646 GFVKS
+646 
-651 NT
+651 

>member
-7 VIVAVYNTEKY
+7 VIVAVYNTEEY
-18 LDRCIESLLNQTYKN
+18 LDRCLESLLNQTYKN
-33 IELVIVEDCS
+33 MELVIVEDCS
-43 TDSSRKLLKKYKG
+43 TDSSRKLLKKYKE
-56 NKNIKV
+56 NENIKI
-62 FYNRE
+62 FYNKE

-105 SSIKDNKSDIAICDI
+105 RSIKDNKSDIAICDI

-136 ANDFDVYS
+136 TNDFDVCS

-154 CNKLFKRKNIK
+154 CNKLFKRKNIE

-194 DTCYFYVQRGGSIQ
+194 DTCYFYVQRGDSIQ

-269 KKFNELSKDCKITKN
+269 KKFNELSKDYKITKN
-284 TNYLEYLESSK
+284 TNYLEYLENSK

-314 LLDNI
+314 LLDNV

-486 IDSKGYITKNSLV
+486 IDSNGYITKNSLV
-499 DQIDILK
+499 DQIDILN

-515 NNGIAEINCYS
+515 NEGIAEINCYS

-550 ETKKYHQSGDWF
+550 EAKKYHQSGDWF

-578 ALNYYRVH
+578 TLNYYRVH

-635 SVKLNEKENKK
+635 SVKLNEKEN
-646 GFVKS
+646 
-651 NT
+651 

>member
-33 IELVIVEDCS
+33 MELVIVEDCS

-154 CNKLFKRKNIK
+154 CNKLFKRKNIE

-208 NSRFSNKRFDIFD
+208 NSKFSDKRFDVFD

-229 IKNEKDYEFYKNA
+229 IKNEQDYEFYKNA

-269 KKFNELSKDCKITKN
+269 KKFNELSKDYKITKN
-284 TNYLEYLESSK
+284 TNYLEYLENSK
-295 KINQIYY
+295 RINQIYY
-302 KNLVIL
+302 KNLVSL
-308 NEKKMI
+308 NEKKII
-314 LLDNI
+314 LLDNV

-326 LRFLKHKKNRKLIP
+326 LRFLKHKKNKKLIP

-345 SIEKA
+345 CIEKA
-350 AKKQKKLTEESI
+350 AKKQKKLAEQGI

-404 SLFYIEQIE
+404 SLFYIKQIE
-413 QKISEFVN
+413 QKISGFVN

-439 KGMNLASGDY
+439 KGINLATGDY

-464 NEVVSPLKEN
+464 NEVVSPLKKN

-486 IDSKGYITKNSLV
+486 IDSNGYITKNSLV

-515 NNGIAEINCYS
+515 NKGISEINCYS

-550 ETKKYHQSGDWF
+550 SAKKFHQSGDWF

-578 ALNYYRVH
+578 TLNYYRVH

-608 FVKEKYGIDEE
+608 FVKEKYGIDDE

-635 SVKLNEKENKK
+635 SVKLNEKEN
-646 GFVKS
+646 
-651 NT
+651 

>member
-33 IELVIVEDCS
+33 MELVIVEDCS

-154 CNKLFKRKNIK
+154 CNKLFKRKNIE

-208 NSRFSNKRFDIFD
+208 NSKFSDKRFDIFD

-229 IKNEKDYEFYKNA
+229 IKNEQDYEFYKNA

-269 KKFNELSKDCKITKN
+269 KKFNELSKDYKITKN
-284 TNYLEYLESSK
+284 TNYLEYLENSK
-295 KINQIYY
+295 RINQIYY
-302 KNLVIL
+302 KNLVSL

-314 LLDNI
+314 LLDNV

-326 LRFLKHKKNRKLIP
+326 LRFLKHKKNKKLIP

-345 SIEKA
+345 CIEKA
-350 AKKQKKLTEESI
+350 AKKQKKLAEQGI

-404 SLFYIEQIE
+404 SLFYIKQIE

-439 KGMNLASGDY
+439 KGINLATGDY

-464 NEVVSPLKEN
+464 NEVVSPLKKN

-486 IDSKGYITKNSLV
+486 IDSNGYITKNSLV

-515 NNGIAEINCYS
+515 NKGIAEINCYS

-550 ETKKYHQSGDWF
+550 SAKKFHQSGDWF

-578 ALNYYRVH
+578 TLNYYRVH

-608 FVKEKYGIDEE
+608 FVKEKYGIDDE

-635 SVKLNEKENKK
+635 SVKLNEKEN
-646 GFVKS
+646 
-651 NT
+651 

>member
-154 CNKLFKRKNIK
+154 CNKLFKRKNIE

-208 NSRFSNKRFDIFD
+208 NSKFSDKRFDIFD

-229 IKNEKDYEFYKNA
+229 IKNEQDYEFYKNA

-255 IPKERNFIKRYKFL
+255 IPKEKNFIKRYKFL
-269 KKFNELSKDCKITKN
+269 KKFNELSKDYKITKN
-284 TNYLEYLESSK
+284 TNYLEYLENSK
-295 KINQIYY
+295 RINQIYY
-302 KNLVIL
+302 KNLVSI

-314 LLDNI
+314 LLDNV
-319 WISFYKT
+319 WISFYKI
-326 LRFLKHKKNRKLIP
+326 LRFLKHKKNKKLIP

-345 SIEKA
+345 CIEKA
-350 AKKQKKLTEESI
+350 AKKQKKLAEQGI

-404 SLFYIEQIE
+404 SLFYIKQIE

-439 KGMNLASGDY
+439 KGINLATGDY

-464 NEVVSPLKEN
+464 NEVVSPLKKN

-486 IDSKGYITKNSLV
+486 IDSNGYITKNSLV

-515 NNGIAEINCYS
+515 NKGISEINCYS

-550 ETKKYHQSGDWF
+550 SAKKFHQSGDWF

-578 ALNYYRVH
+578 TLNYYRVH

-608 FVKEKYGIDEE
+608 FVKEKYGIDDE

-635 SVKLNEKENKK
+635 SVKLNEKEN
-646 GFVKS
+646 
-651 NT
+651 

>member
-33 IELVIVEDCS
+33 MELVIVEDCS
-43 TDSSRKLLKKYKG
+43 TDSSRKLLKKYKE

-62 FYNRE
+62 FYNME

-154 CNKLFKRKNIK
+154 CNKLFKRKNIE

-208 NSRFSNKRFDIFD
+208 NSKFSDKRFDIFD

-229 IKNEKDYEFYKNA
+229 IKNEQDYEFYKNA

-269 KKFNELSKDCKITKN
+269 KKFNELSKDYKITKN
-284 TNYLEYLESSK
+284 TNYLEYLENSK
-295 KINQIYY
+295 RINQIYY
-302 KNLVIL
+302 KNLVSL

-314 LLDNI
+314 LLDNV

-326 LRFLKHKKNRKLIP
+326 LRFLKHKKNKKLIP

-345 SIEKA
+345 CIEKA
-350 AKKQKKLTEESI
+350 AKKQKKLAEQGI

-404 SLFYIEQIE
+404 SLFYIKQIE
-413 QKISEFVN
+413 QKISGFVN

-439 KGMNLASGDY
+439 KGINLATGDY
-449 VWVAEADDYAKKNFL
+449 VWVAEADDYAKKSFL
-464 NEVVSPLKEN
+464 NEVVSPLKKN

-486 IDSKGYITKNSLV
+486 IDSNGYITKNSLV

-515 NNGIAEINCYS
+515 NKGISEINCYS

-550 ETKKYHQSGDWF
+550 SAKKFHQSGDWF

-578 ALNYYRVH
+578 TLNYYRVH

-608 FVKEKYGIDEE
+608 FVKEKYGIDDE

-635 SVKLNEKENKK
+635 SVKLNEKEN
-646 GFVKS
+646 
-651 NT
+651 

>member
-33 IELVIVEDCS
+33 MELVIVEDCS

-154 CNKLFKRKNIK
+154 CNKLFKRKNIE

-208 NSRFSNKRFDIFD
+208 NSKFSDKRFDIFD

-229 IKNEKDYEFYKNA
+229 IKNEQDYEFYKNA

-269 KKFNELSKDCKITKN
+269 KKFNELSKDYKITKN
-284 TNYLEYLESSK
+284 TNYLEYLENSK
-295 KINQIYY
+295 RINQIYY
-302 KNLVIL
+302 KNLVSL

-314 LLDNI
+314 LLDNV
-319 WISFYKT
+319 WIGFYKI
-326 LRFLKHKKNRKLIP
+326 LRFLKHKKNKKLIP

-345 SIEKA
+345 CIEKA
-350 AKKQKKLTEESI
+350 AKKQKKLAEQGI

-404 SLFYIEQIE
+404 SLFYIKQIE
-413 QKISEFVN
+413 QKISGVVN

-439 KGMNLASGDY
+439 KGINLATGDY

-464 NEVVSPLKEN
+464 NEVVSPLKKN

-486 IDSKGYITKNSLV
+486 IDSNGYITKNSLV

-515 NNGIAEINCYS
+515 NKGISEINCYS

-550 ETKKYHQSGDWF
+550 SAKKFHQSGDWF

-578 ALNYYRVH
+578 TLNYYRVH

-608 FVKEKYGIDEE
+608 FVKEKYGIDDE

-635 SVKLNEKENKK
+635 SVKLNEKEN
-646 GFVKS
+646 
-651 NT
+651 

>member
-33 IELVIVEDCS
+33 MELVIVEDCS

-154 CNKLFKRKNIK
+154 CNKLFKRKNIE

-208 NSRFSNKRFDIFD
+208 NSKFSDKRFDVFD

-229 IKNEKDYEFYKNA
+229 IKNEQDYEFYKNA

-269 KKFNELSKDCKITKN
+269 KKFNELSKDYKITKN
-284 TNYLEYLESSK
+284 NNYLEYLENSK
-295 KINQIYY
+295 RINQIYY
-302 KNLVIL
+302 KNLVSF

-314 LLDNI
+314 LLDNV

-326 LRFLKHKKNRKLIP
+326 LRFLKHKKNKKLIP

-345 SIEKA
+345 CIEKA
-350 AKKQKKLTEESI
+350 AKKQKKLAEQGI

-404 SLFYIEQIE
+404 SLFYIKQIE

-433 AFSQWQ
+433 AFNQWQ
-439 KGMNLASGDY
+439 KGINLATGDY

-464 NEVVSPLKEN
+464 NEVVSPLKKN

-486 IDSKGYITKNSLV
+486 IDSNGYITKNSLV

-515 NNGIAEINCYS
+515 NKGISEINCYS

-550 ETKKYHQSGDWF
+550 SAKKFHQSGDWF

-578 ALNYYRVH
+578 TLNYYRVH

-608 FVKEKYGIDEE
+608 FVKEKYGIDDE

-635 SVKLNEKENKK
+635 SVKLNEKEN
-646 GFVKS
+646 
-651 NT
+651 

>member
-33 IELVIVEDCS
+33 MELVIVEDCS
-43 TDSSRKLLKKYKG
+43 TDSSRKLLKKYKE
-56 NKNIKV
+56 NENIKI
-62 FYNRE
+62 FYNKK

-105 SSIKDNKSDIAICDI
+105 RSIKDNKSDIAICDI

-136 ANDFDVYS
+136 TNDFDVCS

-154 CNKLFKRKNIK
+154 CNKLFKRKNIE

-284 TNYLEYLESSK
+284 TNYLEYLENSK

-449 VWVAEADDYAKKNFL
+449 VWVAEADDYAKENFL
-464 NEVVSPLKEN
+464 NEVVSPLKKN

-486 IDSKGYITKNSLV
+486 IDSNGYITKNSLV

-550 ETKKYHQSGDWF
+550 EAKKYHQSGDWF

-635 SVKLNEKENKK
+635 SVKLNEKEN
-646 GFVKS
+646 
-651 NT
+651 